1 MSCSC
6 FQDHRRD
13 AVDEEIDPLYAHL
26 LNLTG
31 TKWKILRSKLTP
43 TFTSG
48 KIKMMFN
55 LMAECAEE
63 LQQHL
68 DEPARNGDILEMK
81 EVMAKF
87 TTNVIGS
94 CAFGLNCNSITD
106 PNSEFRK
113 MGKRLFEPTF
123 GSYLR
128 RMLRSLSPFLINLF
142 HISLHPQELINFFMK
157 VVKDVIDYRE
167 KNSVVRNDF
176 MQLLIQLK
184 NKGKIQDDEDIKSE
198 YVQDETACKEMEE
211 NIGEGIAYAIL
222 VYNVT
227 VSTEKV

>member
-1 MSCSC
+1 
-6 FQDHRRD
+6 
-13 AVDEEIDPLYAHL
+13 
-26 LNLTG
+26 
-31 TKWKILRSKLTP
+31 
-43 TFTSG
+43 
-48 KIKMMFN
+48 
-55 LMAECAEE
+55 MAECAEE